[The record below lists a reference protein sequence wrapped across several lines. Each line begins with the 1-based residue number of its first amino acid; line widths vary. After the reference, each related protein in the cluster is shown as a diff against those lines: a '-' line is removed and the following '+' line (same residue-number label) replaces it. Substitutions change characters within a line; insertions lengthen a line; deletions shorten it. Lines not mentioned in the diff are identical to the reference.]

1 MKKVLKILTLV
12 MLIITILKISDT
24 YAKYFTTAHTDTLSR
39 DIAKWVIKV
48 NELDISRTG
57 ETVEFPIDKFNN
69 FSNTNTLEGK
79 ISPASEGYADIIID
93 PKGTDV
99 AVRYDIQIELNGT
112 SNLAVSARLAMAS
125 GDNTLVKTGENTYTG
140 IISLSDVQA
149 EKTADVRCFITWL
162 NDENKNTEDTE
173 VGSRTERVTFDVE
186 ANVTVRQYLGED
198 ITPYVAP

>member
-1 MKKVLKILTLV
+1 MKKVLKILTLI

-24 YAKYFTTAHTDTLSR
+24 YAKYHATAHTDTLSR
-39 DIAKWVIKV
+39 DVAKWVIKV

-57 ETVEFPIDKFNN
+57 ETVEFPINKFNN
-69 FSNTNTLEGK
+69 FTNANTLGDK

-93 PKGTDV
+93 PTGTDV
-99 AVRYDIQIELNGT
+99 AVRYDIEIELNGA

-140 IISLSDVQA
+140 IISLSEVQ
-149 EKTADVRCFITWL
+149 EGKTADVRCYITWV
-162 NDENKNTEDTE
+162 NDENKNNEDTE
-173 VGSRTERVTFDVE
+173 IASSDDRVKF
-186 ANVTVRQYLGED
+186 NVAARATISQYLGED